1 MYVDPF
7 VCGIAVTILAE
18 VVILI
23 IAAVF
28 STKRK

>member
-7 VCGIAVTILAE
+7 VCGIAFTIVAE
-18 VVILI
+18 VAILI

-28 STKRK
+28 SAKRK